1 MKQHQHLEN
10 NKHLKGNPFTVPE
23 DYFKHLNEGLQNIPL
38 EHPQTKVRFL
48 QNSYLRIFAVAATL
62 VLAFTIG
69 WFSQVPPSE
78 KEALTTEDIIAL
90 TEGGYLPFS
99 DYDVLM
105 VLDDQEIEAL
115 IPTQESGNTEY
126 LETTQPDL
134 VEDYY
139 LTLDNI

>member
-1 MKQHQHLEN
+1 MKDYPRLEN
-10 NKHLKGNPFTVPE
+10 NKHLKSNPFTVP
-23 DYFKHLNEGLQNIPL
+23 DAYFKNLREGLQNIPL

-48 QNSYLRIFAVAATL
+48 ENRYLRMFAFAATL

-78 KEALTTEDIIAL
+78 NDALTTEDIIAL
-90 TEGGYLPFS
+90 TEGGYLHYS

-105 VLDDQEIEAL
+105 VLDDKEIEAL
-115 IPTQESGNTEY
+115 INSQENGNTDY

-139 LTLDNI
+139 LTLENI